1 MKTIFIQIFCMIIP
15 MIIGI
20 TGLFAQT
27 GFSYQ
32 AVLRHA
38 DGTIRA
44 DETLNLTAEL
54 LQDDLVVYSEAH
66 VAETNEFGAFTI
78 IIGQGAGE
86 QAYTPAIFLNSDSTG
101 ILQTVL
107 KIAESGGNVLS
118 ETNILGVPFAEV
130 SKVALSARVEFPA
143 GVIYPFAGS
152 ADKIPPGWLLCNGD
166 TLNKTDYPAL
176 FNVIDINWGEP
187 SPETFNLPDLRGVF
201 LRGVSGPGSDSFTD
215 PDAESRISR
224 HTGGAI
230 GNHPGSYQY
239 DDFESHNHDWK
250 YGSEGDDSGYGGSYS
265 EFTFTGGSYVGAASP
280 VNNRGGNETRP
291 SNAYVHYIIKY

>member
-1 MKTIFIQIFCMIIP
+1 MI
-15 MIIGI
+15 MLMV
-20 TGLFAQT
+20 GLCAQT

-32 AVLRHA
+32 AVLRGT
-38 DGTIRA
+38 DGTPRA

-86 QAYTPAIFLNSDSTG
+86 QVYTPTIFLNSDSTG

-107 KIAESGGNVLS
+107 KITESGGNVLS

-130 SKVALSARVEFPA
+130 SKVALSAHVEFPA
-143 GVIYPFAGS
+143 GVIFPFAGP

-176 FNVIDINWGEP
+176 FDVINISWGEP
-187 SPETFNLPDLRGVF
+187 SPGTFNLPDLRGVF
-201 LRGVSGPGSDSFTD
+201 LRGVSGTGNDSFTD

-230 GNHPGSYQY
+230 GNNPGSYQT
-239 DDFESHNHDWK
+239 DEIESHNHDWR
-250 YGSEGDDSGYGGSYS
+250 YGSESDDSGYGGSYS
-265 EFTFTGGSYVGAASP
+265 EFTFTGGSFNDASSP
-280 VNNRGGNETRP
+280 INYRGGNETRP